1 MVLNMRILI
10 KLIQTGARPLKIEKR
25 SFYHFFL
32 PSKMLSGKE
41 LQGIA
46 NLVDPDSTAD
56 FKAPEHDI
64 DINNLDYKYVANC
77 TDREEISRLLEHLKY
92 IYLTR
97 TTKFHIIHIF
107 ILPLFLNFRQDQIFI
122 CCKLGR

>member
-1 MVLNMRILI
+1 
-10 KLIQTGARPLKIEKR
+10 
-25 SFYHFFL
+25 
-32 PSKMLSGKE
+32 MLSGKE

-77 TDREEISRLLEHLKY
+77 TDREEISRLLEYLKY

-97 TTKFHIIHIF
+97 TGKDGFFPDLELAMMKRMEILNPSIRVTPFSEQEIYNTKKEVDQE
-107 ILPLFLNFRQDQIFI
+107 LNVYYY
-122 CCKLGR
+122 